1 MPDPN
6 KMQKFVD
13 KINSTEP
20 KKSYGFNPVM
30 TDNSVEQRLTPPI
43 TAPTTNLDLKEAE
56 KMTQISRIQGQ
67 GSNFRFDPSEG
78 QAIEMTSNP
87 IEWFIGG
94 GAAKP
99 AFNLFKNWGQ
109 QALNQVS
116 RYASKQLPKAASE
129 AGVEVGQKYI
139 GK

>member
-20 KKSYGFNPVM
+20 KKSYGFDPVI
-30 TDNSVEQRLTPPI
+30 TDNSVEQILTPPI
-43 TAPTTNLDLKEAE
+43 TNPVKNLDLKEAE
-56 KMTQISRIQGQ
+56 KRTQISRIQGQ
-67 GSNFRFDPSEG
+67 GSVNFDPSKG
-78 QAIEMTSNP
+78 HAVEMTSNP

-109 QALNQVS
+109 KAMSQVS
-116 RYASKQLPKAASE
+116 RYAKKQLPKAAGE
-129 AGVEVGQKYI
+129 ASVEVGQRYI